1 MNQRKQANNS
11 PIDNCLILSGSVA
24 TTVKHSQSPL
34 GLSTYSF
41 YLEHRSKHVEANL
54 ERQAWCK
61 IQVVLSGNQFS
72 YITQQIKLGSKV
84 RIQGF
89 IHTHKDY
96 YGLSQ
101 LVLHAEQIEFI
112 DQEKPNGTLFPSS

>member
-1 MNQRKQANNS
+1 MNQRKQASNS
-11 PIDNCLILSGSVA
+11 PIDNCLILSGKVA
-24 TTVKHSQSPL
+24 SLVKQSLSPL
-34 GLSTYSF
+34 GIPNYSF
-41 YLEHRSKHVEANL
+41 WLEHRSSQIEVNL

-72 YITQQIKLGSKV
+72 YLTQQIKLGERV
-84 RIQGF
+84 RIKGF

-96 YGLSQ
+96 NGLNQ
-101 LVLHAEQIEFI
+101 LVLHTEQIEFI

>member
-1 MNQRKQANNS
+1 MNQRKLASNS
-11 PIDNCLILSGSVA
+11 PIDNCLILSGRVVSL
-24 TTVKHSQSPL
+24 VKQSLSPL
-34 GLSTYSF
+34 GIPNYSF
-41 YLEHRSKHVEANL
+41 WLEHRSSQIEVNL

-72 YITQQIKLGSKV
+72 YLTQQIKLGERV
-84 RIQGF
+84 RIKGF

-96 YGLSQ
+96 NGLNQ
-101 LVLHAEQIEFI
+101 LVLHTEQIEFI